1 MPTAKKR
8 INLTVEDDVFES
20 LNKIAKKEKTSVASI
35 SHLLL
40 ERALDLQEDFYF
52 SRVSESRLS
61 KKEKRLSHEDIW
73 D

>member
-8 INLTVEDDVFES
+8 INLTIEDDVFES
-20 LNKIAKKEKTSVASI
+20 LNELARKQKTSVASI

-40 ERALDLQEDFYF
+40 EKALELQEDFYF
-52 SRVSESRLS
+52 SRVSEARLS
-61 KKEKRLSHEDIW
+61 KKSKKVSHEDIW